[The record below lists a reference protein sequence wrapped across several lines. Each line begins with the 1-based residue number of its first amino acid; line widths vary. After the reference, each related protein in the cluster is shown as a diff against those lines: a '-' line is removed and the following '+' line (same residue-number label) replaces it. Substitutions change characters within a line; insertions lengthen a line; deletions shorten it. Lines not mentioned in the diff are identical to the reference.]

1 MTLEDLIAMR
11 NPNVHGGPNWTP
23 AIAAAAYNRALADVA
38 EALDLATK
46 DEAALLI
53 KKSIA
58 EQDERSL
65 DALAASESKA
75 LS

>member
-23 AIAAAAYNRALADVA
+23 AIGAAAYNRALADVA

-58 EQDERSL
+58 GQDERSL